1 MVHLAGISLAPDA
14 HEVTSKPHAAPLGGR
29 VTRDSKGAREQKS
42 SRRARSSPT
51 PCADRRH
58 ARARDTQATHLV
70 KSRASG

>member
-1 MVHLAGISLAPDA
+1 MVHLAGISLAPEA
-14 HEVTSKPHAAPLGGR
+14 HEVTSKPHAAPLRGR
-29 VTRDSKGAREQKS
+29 FTHDSKGARVRKS

-58 ARARDTQATHLV
+58 ARALDTQTTHLV